1 VARDIVTTGGTSR
14 QPVEPIDKA
23 QNVGDGE
30 GLGPTI
36 RILTAPAPCALDGLP
51 TVRRQPV
58 DRQPR
63 RRVGMQSAQVQVDLL
78 CLCDEGRYT

>member
-1 VARDIVTTGGTSR
+1 VLCDPQAKRT
-14 QPVEPIDKA
+14 
-23 QNVGDGE
+23 
-30 GLGPTI
+30 
-36 RILTAPAPCALDGLP
+36 GLP
-51 TVRRQPV
+51 TVRCQPV

>member
-1 VARDIVTTGGTSR
+1 MGCH
-14 QPVEPIDKA
+14 EY
-23 QNVGDGE
+23 VGDGE
-30 GLGPTI
+30 GPGQPFASYQRRLHVPWT
-36 RILTAPAPCALDGLP
+36 GLP
-51 TVRRQPV
+51 TVRCQPV

>member
-1 VARDIVTTGGTSR
+1 MDTFEPPKYITSLIAAVNDGAKSAQTGAR
-14 QPVEPIDKA
+14 
-23 QNVGDGE
+23 
-30 GLGPTI
+30 
-36 RILTAPAPCALDGLP
+36 C
-51 TVRRQPV
+51 QPV